1 MKKIIPLLLILLVA
15 CSPANNNNNN
25 NDNNNSNNGNNSST
39 EVLEPDVWTEY
50 DISTLK
56 ITLLK
61 SVTSQDLVDGG
72 YELSEYSGSRTFDA
86 TYQNNSNAT
95 LEYCSIT
102 YKTDGGVTY
111 SIHSD
116 ISRTVITP
124 GSKYKMKGFCSDS
137 MTEEEYQTSKVVE
150 RRFEIRNNDGT
161 KSIIEVEPETQAV
174 RLNNV
179 DLDSMVGQPK
189 TGF

>member
-25 NDNNNSNNGNNSST
+25 NNNNSNDNNNSST
-39 EVLEPDVWTEY
+39 EILEPDVWTES
-50 DISTLK
+50 DINNLK
-56 ITLLK
+56 ATLLK
-61 SVTSQDLVDGG
+61 PLTQQERIEGTN
-72 YELSEYSGSRTFDA
+72 ELSEYTGSWTFED
-86 TYQNNSNAT
+86 TNQNNSDAII
-95 LEYCSIT
+95 EYLSMT
-102 YKTDGGVTY
+102 YRTDGGVTY
-111 SIHSD
+111 SLHSD

-124 GSKYKMKGFCSDS
+124 GSKYKMKGFCSDN
-137 MTEEEYQTSKVVE
+137 MTDEEFKAAKCVE
-150 RRFEIRNNDGT
+150 VRIETRNNDGT
-161 KSIIEVEPETQAV
+161 SSIIELEPETNTV